1 MKEKNNKK
9 ERKEI
14 KYKLSETKIK
24 ERKNEN
30 ESKGINSIK
39 SQKNWEKK
47 VKKKKKGN
55 PYGRNREEIKNSLRA
70 NVRK

>member
-1 MKEKNNKK
+1 MKEKTVRRKGKK
-9 ERKEI
+9 SDTNFQKPF
-14 KYKLSETKIK
+14 K

-39 SQKNWEKK
+39 SQKDWKKK
-47 VKKKKKGN
+47 VKKKIKGN